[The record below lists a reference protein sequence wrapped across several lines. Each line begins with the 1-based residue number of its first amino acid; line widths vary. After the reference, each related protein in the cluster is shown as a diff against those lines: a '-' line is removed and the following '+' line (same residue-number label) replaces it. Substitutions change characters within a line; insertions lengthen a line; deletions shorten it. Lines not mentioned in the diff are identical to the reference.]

1 MATSARLGYNAGSA
15 MGGAH
20 VANAAR
26 YIIAAQNELNRAVAV
41 AASITGFGVTPA
53 NMEGGTEFAVPAGQ
67 GAAFYSAI
75 TTLQTNLNAI
85 TAAQLA
91 ALDAGG

>member
-1 MATSARLGYNAGSA
+1 MAASARLSYNASYA
-15 MGGAH
+15 TGGVH

-26 YIIAAQNELNRAVAV
+26 YAIMAQNEINRAVAI
-41 AASITGFGVTPA
+41 AASITGFGVTPT
-53 NMEGGTEFAVPAGQ
+53 NIEGGTEFGVSAGQ

-75 TTLQTNLNAI
+75 STMQTELAAI
-85 TAAQLA
+85 TSAQLA

>member
-1 MATSARLGYNAGSA
+1 MAASARLGYNAGSPT
-15 MGGAH
+15 GGVH
-20 VANAAR
+20 VGNAAR
-26 YIIAAQNELNRAVAV
+26 YAIMAQNEINRAVAV
-41 AASITGFGVTPA
+41 AASITGFGATPA
-53 NMEGGTEFAVPAGQ
+53 NIEGSTEFAVPAGQ

-85 TAAQLA
+85 TSAQLA

>member
-1 MATSARLGYNAGSA
+1 MAASSRLIYIPTTFV
-15 MGGAH
+15 GGAH

-26 YIIAAQNELNRAVAV
+26 YAIMAQNEINRAVAV
-41 AASITGFGVTPA
+41 AASVTGFGATPI
-53 NMEGGTEFAVPAGQ
+53 NLEGSSEFGVNAGQ

-85 TAAQLA
+85 TSAQLA
-91 ALDAGG
+91 VLDAGG